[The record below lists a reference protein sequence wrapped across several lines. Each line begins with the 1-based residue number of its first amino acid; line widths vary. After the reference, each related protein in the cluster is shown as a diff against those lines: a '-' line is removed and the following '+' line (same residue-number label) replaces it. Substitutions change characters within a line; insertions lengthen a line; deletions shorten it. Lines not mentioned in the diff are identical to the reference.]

1 MTDTQTNIT
10 FIVLEFLKK
19 IFDLTSNLESINL
32 QHN

>member
-19 IFDLTSNLESINL
+19 IDLTSNLESINL